1 MYQVVL
7 KKAAQKSFNKIDKRY
22 KKRIIQTIFA
32 LAENPYLGKQ
42 LEGDLRGFYST
53 RVWPYRIVYKVYQQD
68 LVILVVEIAHRQ
80 GAYK

>member
-22 KKRIIQTIFA
+22 KKRITQTIFA

-42 LEGDLRGFYST
+42 LEGSLQGFYST
-53 RVWPYRIVYKVYQQD
+53 RVWPYRIVYKIYQQD

-80 GAYK
+80 GVYK

>member
-80 GAYK
+80 GDYK